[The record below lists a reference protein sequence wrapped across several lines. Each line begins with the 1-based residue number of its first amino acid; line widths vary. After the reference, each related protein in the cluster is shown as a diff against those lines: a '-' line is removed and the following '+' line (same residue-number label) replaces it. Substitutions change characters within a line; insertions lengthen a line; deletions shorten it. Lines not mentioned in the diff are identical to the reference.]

1 MSPSSFPRGLFLGL
15 SLWFT
20 STVLLYVG
28 MSRGQQEQSWQLEQ
42 LRQELSA
49 LHTVVSACRA
59 ESHAL
64 AGERGRGA
72 RQVSQLS
79 PEDVDLIA
87 ARVVAW
93 MKRAEQSEPKPSP
106 TMTQTLAPRQ

>member
-1 MSPSSFPRGLFLGL
+1 MSPSSFPRGWFLGL

-42 LRQELSA
+42 LRQEVSA

-59 ESHAL
+59 EGHAL

-72 RQVSQLS
+72 RGVSQLS
-79 PEDVDLIA
+79 PEDVDLVA
-87 ARVVAW
+87 ARVLSW
-93 MKRAEQSEPKPSP
+93 MRRAEQAEPKPSP
-106 TMTQTLAPRQ
+106 TMTQGLRPRP

>member
-1 MSPSSFPRGLFLGL
+1 MSPSSFPRGWLLGL

-28 MSRGQQEQSWQLEQ
+28 LSRGQQEQSWQMEQ
-42 LRQELSA
+42 MRQELSA

-59 ESHAL
+59 EGHAQ

-72 RQVSQLS
+72 RRVSQLS
-79 PEDVDLIA
+79 PEDVDLVA
-87 ARVVAW
+87 ARVVSW
-93 MKRAEQSEPKPSP
+93 MQRAEKSEPTPSA
-106 TMTQTLAPRQ
+106 TMTQALRSRP